1 MQKTKI
7 IDQIFN
13 ICIKK
18 LNNKRL
24 RNEAIRKNLSL
35 KGKSSKFDSLAL
47 TTLIINIEDK
57 FNEKYKKNL
66 NLLDEFIN
74 NDKIKKIDD
83 LKFFLNEKINEKK
96 KIK

>member
-96 KIK
+96 K

>member
-7 IDQIFN
+7 IDQIFD
-13 ICIKK
+13 IYIKK
-18 LNNKRL
+18 LNNKGL
-24 RNEAIRKNLSL
+24 RKEAIKKNLSL

-47 TTLIINIEDK
+47 TTLIINIEEK

-96 KIK
+96 K

>member
-13 ICIKK
+13 ICIEK

-47 TTLIINIEDK
+47 TTLIINIEEK

-96 KIK
+96 K

>member
-13 ICIKK
+13 TCIKK
-18 LNNKRL
+18 LNNSNLKR
-24 RNEAIRKNLSL
+24 EAIRKNLSL

-47 TTLIINIEDK
+47 TTLIINIEEK
-57 FNEKYKKNL
+57 FNEKYKRNL
-66 NLLDEFIN
+66 NLLDEFID
-74 NDKIKKIDD
+74 NDKINKIND

-96 KIK
+96 K

>member
-47 TTLIINIEDK
+47 TTLIINIEEK

-96 KIK
+96 K

>member
-18 LNNKRL
+18 LNNKGL
-24 RNEAIRKNLSL
+24 RNEAIKKNLSL

-47 TTLIINIEDK
+47 TTLIINIEEK
-57 FNEKYKKNL
+57 FNEKYKKNF

-74 NDKIKKIDD
+74 NDKIKKIND
-83 LKFFLNEKINEKK
+83 LKFFLNKKIYEKK
-96 KIK
+96 K

>member
-7 IDQIFN
+7 INQIFN

-24 RNEAIRKNLSL
+24 KNEAIKKNLSL

-47 TTLIINIEDK
+47 TTLIINIEEK

>member
-7 IDQIFN
+7 INQIFN

-24 RNEAIRKNLSL
+24 KNEAIKKNLSL

-47 TTLIINIEDK
+47 TTLIINIEEK

-96 KIK
+96 K

>member
-13 ICIKK
+13 TCIKK
-18 LNNKRL
+18 LNNSNLKR
-24 RNEAIRKNLSL
+24 EAIRKNLSL

-47 TTLIINIEDK
+47 TTLIINIEEK
-57 FNEKYKKNL
+57 FNEKFKKNL

-74 NDKIKKIDD
+74 NDKIKKIGD

-96 KIK
+96 

>member
-1 MQKTKI
+1 MQKTEI
-7 IDQIFN
+7 INQIFN

-24 RNEAIRKNLSL
+24 RNEAIKKNLSL

-47 TTLIINIEDK
+47 TTLIINIEEK

-96 KIK
+96 K

>member
-24 RNEAIRKNLSL
+24 RNEAIKKNLSL

-47 TTLIINIEDK
+47 TTLIINIEEK
-57 FNEKYKKNL
+57 FNEKFKKNL

-74 NDKIKKIDD
+74 NDKIKKIGD

-96 KIK
+96 

>member
-18 LNNKRL
+18 LNNKQL
-24 RNEAIRKNLSL
+24 RNEAIKKNLSL

-47 TTLIINIEDK
+47 TTLIINIEEK
-57 FNEKYKKNL
+57 FNEKFKKNL

-74 NDKIKKIDD
+74 NDKIKKIGD

-96 KIK
+96 

>member
-7 IDQIFN
+7 IDQIFD

-18 LNNKRL
+18 LNNKGL
-24 RNEAIRKNLSL
+24 RKEAIKKNLSL

-47 TTLIINIEDK
+47 TTLIINIEEK

-96 KIK
+96 K

>member
-7 IDQIFN
+7 IDQIFD

-18 LNNKRL
+18 LNNKGL
-24 RNEAIRKNLSL
+24 RKEAIKKNLSL

-47 TTLIINIEDK
+47 TTLIINIEEK

-83 LKFFLNEKINEKK
+83 LKFFLNEKIN
-96 KIK
+96 

>member
-13 ICIKK
+13 TCIKK
-18 LNNKRL
+18 LNNSNLKR
-24 RNEAIRKNLSL
+24 EAIRKNLSL

-47 TTLIINIEDK
+47 TTLIINIEEK
-57 FNEKYKKNL
+57 FNEKYKRNL

-74 NDKIKKIDD
+74 NDKINKIND

-96 KIK
+96 K